1 MDDFENAMVNAVNF
15 SPDFIHDTFTIPQ
28 FRLMGILSSSENHT
42 EKTIN
47 LQDLNLHGKNE
58 HDASMSRLDKIQG
71 DTLRVQPDL
80 VQKILDDTVPIS
92 YPYLNTSSIGRTRVR
107 REKESCAAGS
117 GEPNQKIT
125 IGPGVGEGALAL
137 IFIGEGVQDG
147 SSDAADRL
155 IVRKER
161 LREWLDL
168 EKIPVGWRRSKK
180 VVTGTNFLPLLDRVT
195 FWRSHWKHS

>member
-1 MDDFENAMVNAVNF
+1 
-15 SPDFIHDTFTIPQ
+15 
-28 FRLMGILSSSENHT
+28 MGILSSSENHT